1 MYPEYDF
8 SEARED
14 YPLNNE
20 ESDSQAHQENV
31 SLGSGRRDGS
41 HPGRNKCST
50 RRWYGARKSD
60 LSSWAR
66 QKLRGSA
73 LDDEH
78 IDLLGWWTNEFGRI
92 CIPYVTKSGD
102 KELDRNGNQ
111 FIRQRLT
118 NEEIKAAKE
127 KGEKAPKYISPPKS
141 GCVLYHSR
149 IAMLRGN
156 YEERFAN
163 TMVPLR
169 LVEGEI
175 KCESANLHDAKRL
188 TIGLGGV
195 NSYRDRYD
203 DGETSRII
211 PELEE
216 IPVNGRTVYIC
227 FDSDCFSKPQVLS
240 AMRKLAEYLEGR
252 GANVLIE
259 ILPNGLDGK
268 RLGVD
273 DVIHRHGAEFFGEI
287 TEYAREAFKEMAG
300 GKKKWNLKSEPSNT
314 TERNLYLHGMLG
326 NRWKRGAGGK
336 DHWQRWNGRHWEVV
350 RGDDEVMAQLEKF
363 ARLQNWKNRELSTFT
378 SLKAAFRRSLE
389 PAIEHSRPGL
399 IPFRNGCL
407 VLPERLW
414 RVHDPANGN
423 TWALPYDYD
432 PEATCEGIQ
441 AFLLDRL
448 EDRVTVAV
456 FRAFVRGMILQE
468 KMKCFLEITGPGN
481 TGKSV
486 LVNLLIAMIGTNN
499 HASSNLELVENPSQ
513 RFETARF
520 VGKCLAVFNECEKYR
535 GPMKTIKKITGGDR
549 IPAEEKGGRAFDF
562 VFTGGV
568 VLAGNRPISVD
579 DSTGAVLNRRRSLY
593 VEKVVQTGNQ
603 KIMLQDDGNGGW
615 EGELVGELAGFF
627 NWALEMPAEEARR
640 ALARDVQSV
649 KRVEAQL
656 KTLLATDQLAEWA
669 DENLVWDET
678 CKSTR
683 VGRSEDSEKIFIY
696 PSYRNF
702 VISSGGDRKPMSN
715 RTFKAKLVDLLR
727 DTLGL
732 PLPEGD
738 VGIAP
743 YKVNGKGSFVPFV
756 RLRTELDDPEKV
768 PGVIRYGHLAQIN
781 PGPSEEAA
789 ADDEPDPSL
798 EAAPTDGLRPDY
810 GSQSPKT
817 QSGYG
822 FYGFYG
828 SCQLEAHG
836 ENPEDGSS
844 MERREFEESA
854 TSVESIAQQGS
865 QPLASVAE
873 PQESVSAAPLAP
885 PWQVGP
891 VEPAQPTP
899 EMLDQLL
906 AARRAQPDAIPFSLG
921 LLLDPPQPART
932 VKSWLV
938 WIDEQRLSTEGGALE
953 SSG

>member
-8 SEARED
+8 SEALEGV
-14 YPLNNE
+14 LQGNGEN
-20 ESDSQAHQENV
+20 DSQEHGENA
-31 SLGSGRRDGS
+31 SLGGGRSGGS
-41 HPGRNKCST
+41 RPGRNKCST
-50 RRWYGARKSD
+50 KRWYGAKKSE
-60 LSSWAR
+60 LSTWAR
-66 QKLRGSA
+66 QKLRRSA

-78 IDLLGWWTNEFGRI
+78 IDLLGWWTNEFDRI

-102 KELDRNGNQ
+102 AEFDRNGDQ

-118 NEEIKAAKE
+118 DQEIKEAEE

-141 GCVLYHSR
+141 GCALYHSR

-163 TMVPLR
+163 TMVPAR
-169 LVEGEI
+169 FVEGEI

-326 NRWKRGAGGK
+326 NRWRRGAGGK

-448 EDRVTVAV
+448 EDEATVAL
-456 FRAFVRGMILQE
+456 FRAFARNMVLQE
-468 KMKCFLEITGPGN
+468 RMKCFLEITGPGN

-486 LVNLLIAMIGTNN
+486 LVNLLIALVGKVN
-499 HASSNLELVENPSQ
+499 HTSSSLNLIEDRSQ
-513 RFETARF
+513 RFETARMLDKRI
-520 VGKCLAVFNECEKYR
+520 VVFSECHKYSGPLEVLKQLTGDDSIR
-535 GPMKTIKKITGGDR
+535 G
-549 IPAEEKGGRAFDF
+549 ELKGGLGFDF
-562 VFTGGV
+562 YFSGGV
-568 VLAGNRPISVD
+568 VLAGNGPVRVSD
-579 DSTGAVLNRRRSLY
+579 NSGAVFNRRRSIHIN
-593 VEKVVQTGNQ
+593 KVIQSADQ
-603 KIMLQDDGNGGW
+603 KAMLEGDGNGGW
-615 EGELVGELAGFF
+615 NGELVKELPGFL
-627 NWALEMPAEEARR
+627 NWIIAMPRHEADA
-640 ALARDVQSV
+640 ALARDVKSV
-649 KRVEAQL
+649 KRAEAKLQV
-656 KTLLATDQLAEWA
+656 LLETDYLAEWA
-669 DENLVWDET
+669 NEKLIFDET
-678 CKSTR
+678 ATEEKALNVGIESSNPDSHLFASYLNFIKSQ
-683 VGRSEDSEKIFIY
+683 GGKMQALPQRS
-696 PSYRNF
+696 
-702 VISSGGDRKPMSN
+702 
-715 RTFKAKLVDLLR
+715 FKKKLVDMLR

-732 PLPEGD
+732 PLPPGSTSHGSYRHRSRGSVIPCVRWRTAADEG
-738 VGIAP
+738 
-743 YKVNGKGSFVPFV
+743 VN
-756 RLRTELDDPEKV
+756 
-768 PGVIRYGHLAQIN
+768 GVIRYAVLAEVAVTDPVKGREGSVKAEIPVGEGCEGCEGFSGLVAHGKIGGGN
-781 PGPSEEAA
+781 SPIGGSGAVHPSHPSHPSPAGFSGVT
-789 ADDEPDPSL
+789 DPS
-798 EAAPTDGLRPDY
+798 
-810 GSQSPKT
+810 
-817 QSGYG
+817 
-822 FYGFYG
+822 
-828 SCQLEAHG
+828 
-836 ENPEDGSS
+836 
-844 MERREFEESA
+844 
-854 TSVESIAQQGS
+854 
-865 QPLASVAE
+865 
-873 PQESVSAAPLAP
+873 
-885 PWQVGP
+885 QVP
-891 VEPAQPTP
+891 VEPFTAPFWQAGPIESAQPPP

-906 AARRAQPDAIPFSLG
+906 AARRAQPAAIPFSLG
-921 LLLDPPQPART
+921 LQLDPPQPART
-932 VKSWLV
+932 VKSWLA
-938 WIDEQRLSTEGGALE
+938 WIDEHQLSTKSDAHKSGG
-953 SSG
+953 